1 MRFAVGE
8 EVGEEMIFFYF
19 FDQQKKRK
27 EFLTAPFTSLIDQGS
42 DGWTW
47 TTEKVGGWGL
57 LSFFRQKVS
66 AASSEKISVR

>member
-27 EFLTAPFTSLIDQGS
+27 EKNFSQH
-42 DGWTW
+42 
-47 TTEKVGGWGL
+47 L
-57 LSFFRQKVS
+57 LLR
-66 AASSEKISVR
+66 